1 MVKKNVLTNLDN
13 NFKMKLEGLFKRSI
27 VKKSVPKNNNKNKR
41 RKFKLKKLD
50 TSEIEKIQEELRLEE
65 SEIMPNIIKDTNNI
79 KEIKHEDSVKRIE
92 EPKINLSIEKKS
104 NIINKKPITIEKP
117 VIIKEEAIIDKK
129 DEIIINNEINN
140 KSDKI
145 ISKLMELNNEL
156 INLEIMRIRERKYWF
171 NLKYVIKY
179 AIIIYLGYNVIF

>member
-27 VKKSVPKNNNKNKR
+27 VKKSVPKNNNKKKR
-41 RKFKLKKLD
+41 RKFRLKKLD

-65 SEIMPNIIKDTNNI
+65 SKIIPDIINNI

-92 EPKINLSIEKKS
+92 EPPINLSIEKKS

-117 VIIKEEAIIDKK
+117 VKIKEEAVIDKK